1 MNLLWI
7 CFLLTTGDVS
17 GGPDQPLSCGQSS
30 GYLLASRLG
39 RDVTLE
45 QFDPEFLNKGPESSL
60 SDLQRALQAFSVNT
74 VAWNVAWVDFQ
85 RIQGP
90 MICHLAS
97 SGSDIRHFH
106 VAEWRAG
113 ELWILD
119 PLATHPIRITAEMV
133 PQYQKSFSGRV
144 LVPINAVPWTWRVFG
159 TGRGIWLGG
168 LGLSVLIM
176 RRFWLHRRRRPSP
189 QQSLLIG

>member
-1 MNLLWI
+1 MNLIWL
-7 CFLLTTGDVS
+7 FLLLTTSDVS
-17 GGPDQPLSCGQSS
+17 GGADRPLSCGQSS
-30 GYLLASRLG
+30 CYLLASRLG

-45 QFDPEFLNKGPESSL
+45 QFDPQFLNKGPESSL
-60 SDLQRALQAFSVNT
+60 HDLQRALRAISVNT

-90 MICHLAS
+90 MICHLTS
-97 SGSDIRHFH
+97 SSSDIRHFH

-119 PLATHPIRITAEMV
+119 PLAKHPIRIASDMF

-144 LVPINAVPWTWRVFG
+144 LVPVNAVPRTWRVFG
-159 TGRGIWLGG
+159 AGWGLWLGG
-168 LGLSVLIM
+168 VGIAVLIV
-176 RRFWLHRRRRPSP
+176 RRFWPHRCCQPS
-189 QQSLLIG
+189 Q